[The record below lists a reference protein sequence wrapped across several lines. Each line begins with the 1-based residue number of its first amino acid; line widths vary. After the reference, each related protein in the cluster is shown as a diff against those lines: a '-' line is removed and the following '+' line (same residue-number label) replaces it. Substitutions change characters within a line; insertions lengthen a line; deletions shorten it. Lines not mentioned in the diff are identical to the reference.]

1 MPAETAIEWTESTWN
16 PVTGCSKVSPGC
28 AHCYAETFAERWRGV
43 RGNAYEQGFDL
54 KLWPQRLDY
63 PLKWKRPR
71 VIFVNSMSDIFHED
85 IPVDYVERIFEVMNE
100 AKHHTFQV
108 LTKRHERMAELA
120 PRLDWPP
127 NVWMGVSIEN
137 KRWVCRADHLRH
149 VPAAVRFISAEPL
162 LGPLTGLDLTDIHWL
177 IAGGESGPRHRP
189 ADAEWFRELREQCLQ
204 SGVAFFFKQW
214 GGPRAK
220 SGGRLLDGRE
230 WNEMPQVTYAA
241 NGNRTNGYRK
251 KMPRSRDL
259 PDSHPDKWVYTEHTR
274 AKHEILRRYLGA
286 WFSIL
291 GQSPGTDRL
300 VIMDGFAG
308 KGQYRDGEPG
318 SPKIIFDRAVEVVE
332 AGHAKEVF
340 IGCVEKDKTN
350 YDELAELCSTL
361 NHGAVKI
368 EARHTTFAEAAADL
382 AEWGAKRR
390 KPTPIFVTA
399 DPYGFRGV
407 PLKVVKSLLALKRT
421 EVLVTFMARD
431 MSRFLNEE
439 NVEAPM
445 KEFFGGDSWKS
456 CGHLDL
462 THRPPCLLLNYQ
474 NVVRPTIA
482 QYVIPFRV
490 YEDTR
495 HTMLYYLVHLT
506 NNDLGMRKMKQAM
519 VKESKDMTFWPVTV
533 RPPDQLA
540 LEVDEGK
547 PFPLLQ
553 KHLLE
558 KYAGQSMTFL
568 ELMNDDYPDG
578 VWLEPAYRAAVGAME
593 NPEQGKPTVTVR
605 RASLTAGGKPRTR
618 GIKEEDTLRFI

>member
-1 MPAETAIEWTESTWN
+1 MPADTAIEWTESTWN

-54 KLWPQRLDY
+54 KLWPHRLDY

-71 VIFVNSMSDIFHED
+71 MIFVNSMSDIFHED
-85 IPVDYVERIFEVMNE
+85 IPFEYVERIFAVMKE
-100 AKHHTFQV
+100 AEHHTFQV
-108 LTKRHERMAELA
+108 LTKRHERMSELA
-120 PRLDWPP
+120 PHLPWPR
-127 NVWMGVSIEN
+127 NIWMGVTIEN
-137 KRWVCRADHLRH
+137 KRWVPRADHLRS

-177 IAGGESGPRHRP
+177 IAGGESGSRHRP
-189 ADAEWFRELREQCLQ
+189 AKVEWFRELRQQCRQ
-204 SGVAFFFKQW
+204 AGVAFFFKQW
-214 GGPRAK
+214 GGVRAK

-230 WNEMPQVTYAA
+230 WNQMPKVTYSA
-241 NGNRTNGYRK
+241 NGDRTIGDRK

-291 GQSPGTDRL
+291 GQTRGIDRL

-308 KGQYRDGEPG
+308 KGQYSKGEPG

-340 IGCVEKDKTN
+340 IGCIEKDKTN
-350 YDELAELCSTL
+350 YGELAELCSTL
-361 NHGAVKI
+361 KHDAVKI
-368 EARHTTFAEAAADL
+368 EARHKTFAEAAAEL
-382 AEWGAKRR
+382 AAWGEKRR

-407 PLKVVKSLLALKRT
+407 PLKVIKSLLALKRT

-439 NVEAPM
+439 NVEPPM
-445 KEFFGGDSWKS
+445 KEFFGGDSWRS
-456 CGHLDL
+456 CGHLAL
-462 THRPPCLLLNYQ
+462 IERPPCLLLNYQ
-474 NVVRPTIA
+474 NIVRPNIA
-482 QYVIPFRV
+482 EYATPFRV

-495 HTMLYYLVHLT
+495 QTVLYYLVHLT

-519 VKESKDMTFWPVTV
+519 IKESKDMTFWPVTV
-533 RPPDQLA
+533 RPRDQLA
-540 LEVDEGK
+540 LEFDEEK

-553 KHLLE
+553 KHLRG
-558 KYAGQSMTFL
+558 KYAGRSLTLL
-568 ELMNDDYPDG
+568 ELINDDYTDG
-578 VWLEPAYRAAVGAME
+578 VWLEPEYRAAVGAME
-593 NPEQGKPTVTVR
+593 AAEDGESQVAVTR
-605 RASLTAGGKPRTR
+605 NSLTASGKSRTR
-618 GIKEEDTLRFI
+618 GIKAEDTIRFA